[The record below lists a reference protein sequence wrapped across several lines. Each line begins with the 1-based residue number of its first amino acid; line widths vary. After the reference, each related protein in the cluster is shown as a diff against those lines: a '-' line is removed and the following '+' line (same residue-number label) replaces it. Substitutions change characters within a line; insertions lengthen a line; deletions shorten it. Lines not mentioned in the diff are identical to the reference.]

1 MSAYPAEIEVDMT
14 QPVSSILKAGTA
26 RIHEEVEK
34 SKGASYL
41 AKGKLDREEYIRY
54 LMIFW
59 HIHKCVFSPMFGVF

>member
-1 MSAYPAEIEVDMT
+1 MSAYPVEIEVDMT
-14 QPVSSILKAGTA
+14 KPISSILKTGTA

-41 AKGKLDREEYIRY
+41 AKGELDREEYIRC

-59 HIHKCVFSPMFGVF
+59 HIYKCVFLSMFGVF